1 MFKRAVE
8 YYRLINR
15 PRPAEE
21 SKSFRV
27 AVLLAVLLSVIAA
40 VVYGEMGWPTGILVT
55 AGVVLGFYYSY
66 RVRHRSNLVMKFI
79 LTIILLVVFVVFWT
93 ELLGAIWDIRYPLV
107 RLFLWVQVL
116 HSFDLPTR
124 RDLDFSLV
132 SATVLMAFAGSM
144 SISSDFLYLLVP
156 FFVVGL
162 AALYLGHRSAL
173 ASKSAV
179 FVRGKGGSAARALAL
194 TSVVVVPLTLVLFMA
209 MPRIPGFSSNFLPVS
224 SMFKPSGPFNS
235 SLRNPGYLDF
245 PDNFPSIPLPFNPN
259 SYYGF
264 NRFLDL
270 RTRGVPSDRIVMKVR
285 STEPAYWRA
294 MAFDR
299 FLGNGWEDTEKQYQ
313 DIESQQLPLMIDFK
327 GEPTRYATRELVQ
340 TFFIENELPNTVF
353 AAFLPRHV
361 FFPTRFLKVDS
372 MFTVITPLT
381 LTPGLIYTVISEV
394 SDASS
399 EMLRQAAGPYPQDIK
414 ERYMRLPE
422 MSPEVE
428 NLARRITADKTNEY
442 DRVVALDNYLRDN
455 FAYDINCPRQGN
467 DENTVEFFLFRQ
479 KRGYCEHFSTALA
492 VMCRSIGIPARI
504 AVGYATGEL
513 NPLTGYYEVSARDA
527 HAWVE
532 VYFPIYGW
540 IPFDPT
546 PGSAQPQALT
556 GSQETWSG
564 FSLLRY
570 IGQALS
576 RVFPA
581 SWGQAITGAFRKVGT
596 GIGNAAEA
604 LAATVSDHYRGILAV
619 LALFLL
625 LGGVILWRLKAR
637 RDASRPPPAQDGP
650 RLRAIRSFERMTGLL
665 AGAGYPRSP
674 SQTPMEYADS
684 VESQIGTDVVRRV
697 AEIFGRARFSAAE
710 PSPEELITLDRL
722 VDEVE
727 ASLLSRGA

>member
-1 MFKRAVE
+1 
-8 YYRLINR
+8 
-15 PRPAEE
+15 
-21 SKSFRV
+21 
-27 AVLLAVLLSVIAA
+27 
-40 VVYGEMGWPTGILVT
+40 
-55 AGVVLGFYYSY
+55 
-66 RVRHRSNLVMKFI
+66 
-79 LTIILLVVFVVFWT
+79 
-93 ELLGAIWDIRYPLV
+93 
-107 RLFLWVQVL
+107 
-116 HSFDLPTR
+116 
-124 RDLDFSLV
+124 
-132 SATVLMAFAGSM
+132 
-144 SISSDFLYLLVP
+144 
-156 FFVVGL
+156 
-162 AALYLGHRSAL
+162 
-173 ASKSAV
+173 
-179 FVRGKGGSAARALAL
+179 
-194 TSVVVVPLTLVLFMA
+194 MA

-224 SMFKPSGPFNS
+224 SMFKSSGPFNS

-245 PDNFPSIPLPFNPN
+245 PDNFPSTPLSFNPD

-414 ERYMRLPE
+414 KRYMRLPE

-442 DRVVALDNYLRDN
+442 DRVVALDNYLGDN

-492 VMCRSIGIPARI
+492 VMCRSTGIPARI

-532 VYFPIYGW
+532 VYFPTYGW

-581 SWGQAITGAFRKVGT
+581 SWGRAVAGAFRKVGT
-596 GIGNAAEA
+596 GIGNAADA

-625 LGGVILWRLKAR
+625 LGGAILWRLKAR
-637 RDASRPPPAQDGP
+637 GDASRPP
-650 RLRAIRSFERMTGLL
+650 RHRM
-665 AGAGYPRSP
+665 
-674 SQTPMEYADS
+674 
-684 VESQIGTDVVRRV
+684 
-697 AEIFGRARFSAAE
+697 GR
-710 PSPEELITLDRL
+710 
-722 VDEVE
+722 
-727 ASLLSRGA
+727 G